1 MNAHFSR
8 VFRSLFSLVAS
19 AVLAVLFGVVLVGF
33 LDQARGVAARP
44 HEAGSANVIA
54 DLAITTTNNLT
65 QVAPGTQVIYSLTLS
80 NPSNEIITKA
90 AVLDS
95 LSPNYF
101 HQGYSINGVNALVQN
116 VTFTSGQPIGFF
128 ATFGP
133 GGFLN
138 VLITGT
144 LSADATGTLTN
155 TAKITAPA
163 DVTDPNLNNNTAT
176 DADPIVASSNP
187 MADVQISKTD
197 GVTQVK
203 TAQALS
209 YTVMVTNAGP
219 MAVTGVRITDVLPS
233 GYQATNASVAYRSA
247 TQRGLGLSSA
257 GLLTATYDL
266 LPGGTVM
273 IVVNGLVKPSATT
286 DLTNTATVTLPAT
299 TMDPDGTNNVAVD
312 VNALIVLPRTY
323 LPLIRKQP

>member
-19 AVLAVLFGVVLVGF
+19 GVLAVLFGAALVGF
-33 LDQARGVAARP
+33 LDGARSVAARP
-44 HEAGSANVIA
+44 HQAAAANVVA
-54 DLAITTTNNLT
+54 DLSITTTNNLT
-65 QVAPGTQVIYSLTLS
+65 QVVPGTQVIYSLTMA

-95 LSPNYF
+95 LSPSYF
-101 HQGYSINGVNALVQN
+101 HQGYSINGVNAVVQS

-128 ATFGP
+128 ASFGP

-138 VLITGT
+138 MVITGT

-176 DADPIVASSNP
+176 DSDPIVASSNP
-187 MADVQISKTD
+187 IADVQISKTD

-219 MAVTGVRITDVLPS
+219 MAVIGVRITDVLPS
-233 GYQATNASVAYRSA
+233 GYQATNASVSYRSA

-257 GLLTATYDL
+257 GVLTATYDL

-299 TMDPDGTNNVAVD
+299 TMDPDDANNVAVD
-312 VNALIVLPRTY
+312 VDALIVLRRTY